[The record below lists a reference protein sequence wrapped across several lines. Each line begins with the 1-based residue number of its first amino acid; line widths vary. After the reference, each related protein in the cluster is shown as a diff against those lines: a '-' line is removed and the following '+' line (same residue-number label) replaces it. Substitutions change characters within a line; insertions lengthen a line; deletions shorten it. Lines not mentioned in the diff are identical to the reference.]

1 MNLFRNTH
9 MPVQMIDLVGM
20 NNSFLRPVVADVV
33 DQIASITKLPI
44 NKEFIITENS
54 GPMVPGSAIGNN
66 SQKDIINPTGHDRAI
81 RIEVD
86 EEIIDNTLGSGRAKL
101 EYAKPVFNDTDTGI
115 RVFPVRTQSV
125 IELSIIARFGSR
137 TEAEQWRLRNRRE
150 AQQGRWQLQHQVN
163 YHYMLPDELIL
174 FLNHIHELRELNA
187 PYNES
192 LPEYLKY
199 RLGNTVEVLSDQAG
213 NNRKLAVMER
223 AVNIVGTFD
232 FNTLPEKVEK
242 DKDRVVWEIKFG
254 YKIILERPISLC
266 VTYPVMIHN
275 SYIDAKYIPQAER
288 GLVKPVAVLGDALVT
303 NLVGAV
309 VNNPPPSK
317 PPVMVSMP
325 YYDDWVPTYIPTAQ
339 LPLYMFLLQV
349 DANDRRDVADLN
361 GLGDYQLHPLFI
373 PYLQSNPETILR
385 RHGGLFSII
394 IHENSKAL
402 QGNLFTI
409 DSDLKIR
416 STFDLDMRKTYRM
429 TYNVTA
435 DPSAIS
441 GRDLKNLLAYG
452 ELILYTFEYVYV
464 NIFRRR
470 LPKPTLR
477 ANGSLNERDWEAMV
491 RIIKAYYL
499 SDFTKNKGTIK
510 NVGNYSINIGAR

>member
-66 SQKDIINPTGHDRAI
+66 SQKDIINPTGHDQAI

-232 FNTLPEKVEK
+232 FNTLPERVEK

-349 DANDRRDVADLN
+349 DASDRRDVADLN

>member
-66 SQKDIINPTGHDRAI
+66 SQKDIINPTGHDQAI

-349 DANDRRDVADLN
+349 DASDRRDVADLN

>member
-66 SQKDIINPTGHDRAI
+66 SQKDIINPTGHDQAI

-349 DANDRRDVADLN
+349 DASDRRDVADLN
-361 GLGDYQLHPLFI
+361 GLGDYQLHSLFI

>member
-1 MNLFRNTH
+1 
-9 MPVQMIDLVGM
+9 MPIQMIDLVGM

-33 DQIASITKLPI
+33 DQIASITKLTL

-54 GPMVPGSAIGNN
+54 GPMVPGSAIGNT
-66 SQKDIINPTGHDRAI
+66 SQKDIVNPTGHDQAI

-86 EEIIDNTLGSGRAKL
+86 EEIIDESLGSGRAKL
-101 EYAKPVFNDTDTGI
+101 EYAKPVFNDPDTGV
-115 RVFPVRTQSV
+115 RVFPVRTQTVINLSV
-125 IELSIIARFGSR
+125 IARFGSR

-163 YHYMLPDELIL
+163 YHYMLPNELVL
-174 FLNHIHELRELNA
+174 FLNHIHELRELKA

-192 LPEYLKY
+192 LPEYLKP

-213 NNRKLAVMER
+213 NNRQLAVMER
-223 AVNIVGTFD
+223 AANIVGTFD
-232 FNTLPEKVEK
+232 FNTIPDKVEK

-275 SYIDAKYIPQAER
+275 SYIDAKYIPQYDK

-303 NLVGAV
+303 NLVGTV
-309 VNNPPPSK
+309 VNYPPPPK
-317 PPVMVSMP
+317 PPGMVSTP
-325 YYDDWVPTYIPTAQ
+325 YYDDWVPKYRATAQ

-349 DANDRRDVADLN
+349 DATDKRDVVNLN
-361 GLGDYQLHPLFI
+361 DLGDYQLHPLFI
-373 PYLQSNPETILR
+373 PYLQSNPDTILR

-394 IHENSKAL
+394 FHEDSRAL
-402 QGNLFTI
+402 QGELFTI
-409 DSDLKIR
+409 DSELKIR
-416 STFDLDMRKTYRM
+416 STFDMNMRKTYRM
-429 TYNVTA
+429 VYNLTA

-441 GRDLKNLLAYG
+441 GRDLKNLLAFG
-452 ELILYTFEYVYV
+452 ELILYTFESVYI

-491 RIIKAYYL
+491 RVIKAYYL
-499 SDFTKNKGTIK
+499 SDFTKSKGTLK
-510 NVGNYSINIGAR
+510 NVGNYFISIGAR

>member
-66 SQKDIINPTGHDRAI
+66 SQKDIINPTGHDQAI

-213 NNRKLAVMER
+213 NNRQLAVMER

-349 DANDRRDVADLN
+349 DASDRRDVADLN
-361 GLGDYQLHPLFI
+361 GLGDYQLHSLFI